1 MKGENT
7 VNADQ
12 RQLLYDA
19 LLEGTPAELTV
30 QMADLVNKDL
40 DAIEPL
46 IDKMLT
52 AARAGADPIDWT
64 KQDVAFEFYP
74 DGASILVNV
83 DAGVRKFHITIDRS
97 RMRSLGEA
105 LIRESGA

>member
-1 MKGENT
+1 M
-7 VNADQ
+7 NADQ

-30 QMADLVNKDL
+30 QMADMVNKDL
-40 DAIEPL
+40 DVIEPI
-46 IDKMLT
+46 IDTMLD
-52 AARAGADPIDWT
+52 AARAGADPINWT

-74 DGASILVNV
+74 DGAEMLVKV
-83 DAGVRKFHITIDRS
+83 DAGIRKFHITIDRS
-97 RMRSLGEA
+97 RMKSLGEA